1 MSEPAQNKSSQA
13 LLLAHQNA
21 NIFMCW
27 QYTYEYRNHTVFYM
41 KKKFLRENYIN
52 ALDLEL
58 PPHLIDAPNIS
69 QCRKE
74 ISHLMQNAD

>member
-1 MSEPAQNKSSQA
+1 M
-13 LLLAHQNA
+13 
-21 NIFMCW
+21 NIEIIQF
-27 QYTYEYRNHTVFYM
+27 FYM

-74 ISHLMQNAD
+74 ISHLMQNTD